1 MGEVETSAAIT
12 LSMAAPKKPAT
23 FKLLWRK
30 SLEKVRDSEDLEDGV
45 TRSGLFRF
53 PEAAQVVHRAVLW
66 KKCLAHRLP
75 VANSRPEA
83 CHLHAIDFLTEAW
96 LSEAVGHPVASFEAK
111 SIGEGL
117 GFLSM
122 TFRIRLKPASA
133 APADFPS
140 SLILKVPG
148 CYEEGFEII
157 AEETDCYTREHQ
169 FYTTIVP
176 ILDEFARSRPN
187 FRKIWV
193 PRVWRSEVVAPSGAR
208 ILMEDL
214 GTVGHSVNQ
223 LDGLEVERVRTL
235 VTMAAGLH
243 ATFWQESPQALAIP
257 EQVVRADDD
266 KSFIKRWNTCF
277 LQRYDEVV
285 ETNGLEVYRFS
296 LLPEQ
301 VVSMAEKIN
310 RGAAKIL
317 KRVCYQSPQTLIHAD
332 YRADNLIM
340 LPGEDCAVLDWQLC
354 STGPGVYDLVDV
366 ITKSMT
372 ADNGAKH
379 CRDLLQTY
387 HKALMGAGVRDY
399 SWEDLWTDYGY
410 ALLAHACLVFAIGL
424 DGIGTTNSGE
434 RALLHFPR
442 KTSPQLT
449 RPPSS
454 LSLSLSLSPAWFW
467 KTNRG

>member
-1 MGEVETSAAIT
+1 MTSQGIVWRPKRARAKPRGARERDVAAIT
-12 LSMAAPKKPAT
+12 PSMAAPKKPEPAT

-30 SLEKVRDSEDLEDGV
+30 SLEKVRDSDLEAFENGV

-75 VANSRPEA
+75 VANSKPEA

-96 LSEAVGHPVASFEAK
+96 LSEAVGHPVTSFEAK

-122 TFRIRLKPASA
+122 TFRIRLTPASV

-187 FRKIWV
+187 FRKIRV
-193 PRVWRSEVVAPSGAR
+193 PKVWRSEMVAPSGAR

-243 ATFWQESPQALAIP
+243 ATFWQEVTP
-257 EQVVRADDD
+257 
-266 KSFIKRWNTCF
+266 
-277 LQRYDEVV
+277 
-285 ETNGLEVYRFS
+285 S
-296 LLPEQ
+296 LPL
-301 VVSMAEKIN
+301 
-310 RGAAKIL
+310 
-317 KRVCYQSPQTLIHAD
+317 
-332 YRADNLIM
+332 
-340 LPGEDCAVLDWQLC
+340 
-354 STGPGVYDLVDV
+354 
-366 ITKSMT
+366 
-372 ADNGAKH
+372 
-379 CRDLLQTY
+379 
-387 HKALMGAGVRDY
+387 
-399 SWEDLWTDYGY
+399 
-410 ALLAHACLVFAIGL
+410 
-424 DGIGTTNSGE
+424 GTPP
-434 RALLHFPR
+434 PR
-442 KTSPQLT
+442 HHH
-449 RPPSS
+449 PS
-454 LSLSLSLSPAWFW
+454 
-467 KTNRG
+467 